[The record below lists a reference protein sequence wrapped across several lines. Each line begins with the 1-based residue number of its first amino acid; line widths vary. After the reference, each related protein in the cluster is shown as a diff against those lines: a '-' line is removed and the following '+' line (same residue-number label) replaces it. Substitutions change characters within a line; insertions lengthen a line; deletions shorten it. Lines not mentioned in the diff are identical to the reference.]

1 MELIHTDDRKK
12 GKYYTGE
19 SSNPTAEIT
28 YYWNDDDTIT
38 IDHTY
43 VNGEKHE
50 RGSGK
55 KLVEAVIDMARN
67 KNLKIIPVCSY
78 AKAQFEKNA
87 DWKDVL
93 NLK

>member
-1 MELIHTDDRKK
+1 MELTHNDNGKK
-12 GKYYTGE
+12 GIFFAEKEGE
-19 SSNPTAEIT
+19 VTAEIT

-43 VNGEKHE
+43 VNSEKHE

-55 KLVEAVIDMARN
+55 KLIEAVIALARDN
-67 KNLKIIPVCSY
+67 NLKIIPVCSF

-93 NLK
+93 HLN

>member
-1 MELIHTDDRKK
+1 MELKHIDNGKK
-12 GKYYTGE
+12 GKYYAGE
-19 SSNPTAEIT
+19 SNHPSAEIT

-43 VNGEKHE
+43 VNSDKQE

-55 KLVEAVIDMARN
+55 KLVEAVIQLARN
-67 KNLKIIPVCSY
+67 KNLRIIPVCSF
-78 AKAQFEKNA
+78 AKAQFEKNE

-93 NLK
+93 HLK